1 VRRLILLM
9 AAMGAAVLLASGA
22 AYALSVQCD
31 GAGDQDPDPGQ
42 CRGTNQNDVIIGTA
56 QRDIIFALAGF
67 DQVSSLGGQDVLNG
81 GSNADTL
88 AGGNDNDTYNGAGG
102 PDFLDE
108 FQDTTVSGNDVMN
121 GGGGTDFIQG
131 NDGNDI
137 LRGQEGDDSQSGA
150 FFTAMFGDPGDDELR
165 GGPGDDAME
174 GEEGTDQ
181 HFGGDDNDFIDAVND
196 DEVGTHD
203 LVDCGSGND
212 TAIVREPEDIV
223 RGNCEDVTE
232 VSTIAAD
239 TGAPDGEE
247 QQQQAAEAFL
257 QENGLQP

>member
-9 AAMGAAVLLASGA
+9 AAMAAVLVVVSGV

-31 GAGDQDPDPGQ
+31 GTNDQDPDPGQ
-42 CRGTNQNDVIIGTA
+42 CRGTNQNDVITGTA
-56 QRDIIFALAGF
+56 QRDIILALAGF
-67 DQVSSLGGQDVLNG
+67 DEVRGLGGRDELNG
-81 GSNADTL
+81 GSNADSL
-88 AGGNDNDTYNGAGG
+88 HGGNDNDTYNGNGG

-108 FQDTTVSGNDVMN
+108 FQDTTDAGNDVMN
-121 GGGGTDFIQG
+121 GGGSTDFIQG
-131 NDGNDI
+131 NQGNDI
-137 LRGQEGDDSQSGA
+137 IRGEEGDDSQSGA
-150 FFTAMFGDPGDDELR
+150 FFTSMFGDLGNDVLR
-165 GGPGDDAME
+165 GGPGDDGME

-196 DEVGTHD
+196 DEVGTQD

-223 RGNCEDVTE
+223 RGNCEEVTE

-239 TGAPDGEE
+239 TGAADGAE

-257 QENGLQP
+257 QEHGLQP